1 LAVKISLITNP
12 VLFEAPVTFVED
24 TVHANVVAAILGNKE
39 MFGDSPL
46 QIVDAEDPNTSGVGF
61 TVIVTVI
68 GVPEQPL
75 NFGVMV

>member
-1 LAVKISLITNP
+1 LAVKISLIKTP
-12 VLFEAPVTFVED
+12 VPFEAPVTFVD
-24 TVHANVVAAILGNKE
+24 ATAHANVVAAILGNKE

-68 GVPEQPL
+68 GAPEQPL
-75 NFGVMV
+75 NFGVIV